1 MRYIA
6 KFDTE
11 ENLIKFCDSEFI
23 QNLDIKSH
31 LNMVSFEIDT
41 DAGYSV
47 EDVRGQTGFQKISE
61 DRIFTLDV
69 ESTEKKIEILSVK
82 KSNKVSANSTY
93 IGTIGDDDLY
103 ASHLE
108 LLNCGDYS
116 SYENLDKFTTTATGA
131 V

>member
-23 QNLDIKSH
+23 QNIDIKSH

-47 EDVRGQTGFQKISE
+47 DDVRGHVGFQKISE
-61 DRIFTLDV
+61 DRVFTLDV
-69 ESTEKKIEILSVK
+69 ESTEKKIKILSVK
-82 KSNKVSANSTY
+82 KNKKVSARFN
-93 IGTIGDDDLY
+93 LY
-103 ASHLE
+103 RY
-108 LLNCGDYS
+108 NW
-116 SYENLDKFTTTATGA
+116 
-131 V
+131 